1 MRIAV
6 INPNASETVT
16 DHIIEAAQEVAGRF
30 KDRKLPEATAACG
43 RDRSVGSAQG
53 KRGGRAMSSALL
65 HGAMV
70 ADEEVAS
77 QRDIWFVDGRVRE
90 VAPGLKSQADADEL
104 TDLTGY
110 LVLPGAIDPHVHFE
124 EAGGLDREDF
134 ASGTQSA
141 AAGGITT
148 VFDHPL
154 GEPPITTAGLLRRKR
169 DSVAGRAHVDFGLWG
184 GAVPGNTSEFAC
196 MAGDGAFGF
205 KAFMIG
211 SEPSYPSLD
220 DAQLLDA
227 MCEVARI
234 GSIMLVH
241 AENATIID
249 RLGARLRAA
258 GRRDG
263 IAHAES
269 RPPISEIEA
278 VARAATLACHAG
290 CRLEIVHL
298 STAGALDVVAL
309 AAARGHPV
317 RSEVCPHFLALTDA
331 ELARQGPWARC
342 TPPLRSS
349 REVEAL
355 WERVLRG
362 QADFLVSD
370 HAPWLTSEKERG
382 RDDIWQAPNGLV
394 SLQSS
399 NVVTLTEG
407 VKRGLTLPQ
416 FVRLS
421 ATNVARWLGL
431 YPRKGTLRPGSD
443 ADLAVYARGVSDVVR
458 ADGLLCKQKWTP
470 YDGRQVSFR
479 LEACMLRG
487 SWVYKD
493 GAIQGNPRGQFIPS
507 APAARHEGSAAPGLL
522 A

>member
-1 MRIAV
+1 
-6 INPNASETVT
+6 VT
-16 DHIIEAAQEVAGRF
+16 S
-30 KDRKLPEATAACG
+30 T
-43 RDRSVGSAQG
+43 
-53 KRGGRAMSSALL
+53 LL
-65 HGAMV
+65 HGAIV
-70 ADEEVAS
+70 AGENTSAEC
-77 QRDIWFVDGRVRE
+77 DILIVDGKVHD
-90 VAPGLKSQADADEL
+90 VAVGLKDRADADEQ

-154 GEPPITTAGLLRRKR
+154 GEPPITSAERLRRKR
-169 DSVAGRAHVDFGLWG
+169 DSVASRAYVDFGLWG
-184 GAVPGNTSEFAC
+184 GAVPGNASEFAG
-196 MAGDGAFGF
+196 MADDGAFGF

-220 DAQLLDA
+220 DAQLLEA
-227 MCEVARI
+227 MREVARI

-249 RLGARLRAA
+249 RLSARLRAA

-263 IAHAES
+263 LAHAES
-269 RPPISEIEA
+269 RPPITEIEA
-278 VARAATLACHAG
+278 TARAATLACHTG
-290 CRLEIVHL
+290 CRLEVVHL
-298 STAGALDVVAL
+298 STAGALDVVSS
-309 AAARGHPV
+309 AAARGYPV
-317 RSEVCPHFLALTDA
+317 RSEVCPHFLVLTDA

-342 TPPLRSS
+342 TPPLRTA

-382 RDDIWQAPNGLV
+382 CDDIWQAPNGLV

-407 VKRGLTLPQ
+407 TRRGLTLPQ

-421 ATNVARWLGL
+421 STNVARWLGL

-443 ADLAVYARGVSDVVR
+443 ADLAVYACDVSDVIR
-458 ADGLLCKQKWTP
+458 AEALLCKQKWTP
-470 YDGRQVSFR
+470 YDGRQVDFR
-479 LEACMLRG
+479 LEGCMVRG
-487 SWVYKD
+487 RWVYKD
-493 GAIQGNPRGQFIPS
+493 GEIQDGPTGKFIPS
-507 APAARHEGSAAPGLL
+507 VPADGSAGNRARSPHQ
-522 A
+522 

>member
-1 MRIAV
+1 MK
-6 INPNASETVT
+6 S
-16 DHIIEAAQEVAGRF
+16 
-30 KDRKLPEATAACG
+30 
-43 RDRSVGSAQG
+43 
-53 KRGGRAMSSALL
+53 MLL
-65 HGAMV
+65 HGAIV
-70 ADEEVAS
+70 ADENTAA
-77 QRDIWFVDGRVRE
+77 QRDILIVNGKVRD
-90 VAPGLKSQADADEL
+90 VAAGLKDRADVDEQ

-134 ASGTQSA
+134 ASGSRSA

-154 GEPPITTAGLLRRKR
+154 GEPPITTAGLLRCKR
-169 DSVAGRAHVDFGLWG
+169 DSVANRAHVDFGLWG
-184 GAVPGNTSEFAC
+184 GAVPGNVGEFAD
-196 MAGDGAFGF
+196 MADEGAFGF

-220 DAQLLDA
+220 DAQLLEA
-227 MCEVARI
+227 MGEVARI

-241 AENATIID
+241 AENATIVD
-249 RLGARLRAA
+249 RLSARLRAA

-263 IAHAES
+263 LAHAES
-269 RPPISEIEA
+269 RPPITEIEA
-278 VARAATLACHAG
+278 VARAATLACHTG
-290 CRLEIVHL
+290 CRLELVHL
-298 STAGALDVVAL
+298 STAGALDIVAL

-342 TPPLRSS
+342 TPPLRSGG
-349 REVEAL
+349 EVEAL
-355 WERVLRG
+355 WERVLGG

-370 HAPWLTSEKERG
+370 HAPC
-382 RDDIWQAPNGLV
+382 
-394 SLQSS
+394 LQSS

-407 VKRGLTLPQ
+407 TRRGLSLPR
-416 FVRLS
+416 FVCLS
-421 ATNVARWLGL
+421 STNVARWLGL

-443 ADLAVYARGVSDVVR
+443 ADLAIYARGVSDVIR
-458 ADGLLCKQKWTP
+458 AEGLLCKQKWTP

-479 LEACMLRG
+479 VEGCMLRG
-487 SWVYKD
+487 AWVYKD
-493 GAIQGNPRGQFIPS
+493 GAIQGGPRGQFIPGG
-507 APAARHEGSAAPGLL
+507 PAARHGGSAALGVP

>member
-1 MRIAV
+1 
-6 INPNASETVT
+6 
-16 DHIIEAAQEVAGRF
+16 
-30 KDRKLPEATAACG
+30 
-43 RDRSVGSAQG
+43 
-53 KRGGRAMSSALL
+53 MSSTLL
-65 HGAMV
+65 HGATV
-70 ADEEVAS
+70 ADEDTIGR
-77 QRDIWFVDGRVRE
+77 RDILIVDGQVRDI
-90 VAPGLKSQADADEL
+90 APGLKSRADADEQE
-104 TDLTGY
+104 DLAGY
-110 LVLPGAIDPHVHFE
+110 LVVPGAIDPHVHFE

-134 ASGTQSA
+134 ATGTQSA

-154 GEPPITTAGLLRRKR
+154 GEPPITTAERLRRKR
-169 DSVAGRAHVDFGLWG
+169 DSVAGRAYTDFGLWG
-184 GAVPGNTSEFAC
+184 GAVPGNTGEFAG
-196 MAGDGAFGF
+196 MADEGAFGF

-227 MCEVARI
+227 MREAARI

-249 RLGARLRAA
+249 RLCARLRTA

-263 IAHAES
+263 LAHAES
-269 RPPISEIEA
+269 RPPITEIEA
-278 VARAATLACHAG
+278 VARAATLACHTG

-298 STAGALDVVAL
+298 STAGALDIVSL

-342 TPPLRSS
+342 TPPLRSAG
-349 REVEAL
+349 EVEAL

-370 HAPWLTSEKERG
+370 HAPWLASEKETG

-407 VKRGLTLPQ
+407 VRRGLTLPQ

-421 ATNVARWLGL
+421 STNVARWLGL
-431 YPRKGTLRPGSD
+431 YPRKGSLRPGSD
-443 ADLAVYARGVSDVVR
+443 ADLAVYARGVSDVIR
-458 ADGLLCKQKWTP
+458 AGALLCKQKWTP

-487 SWVYKD
+487 AWVYSG
-493 GAIQGNPRGQFIPS
+493 GAILGGPTGQFIPS
-507 APAARHEGSAAPGLL
+507 GSAARDAGSETPGVP

>member
-1 MRIAV
+1 MK
-6 INPNASETVT
+6 ST
-16 DHIIEAAQEVAGRF
+16 
-30 KDRKLPEATAACG
+30 
-43 RDRSVGSAQG
+43 
-53 KRGGRAMSSALL
+53 LL
-65 HGAMV
+65 HGAIV
-70 ADEEVAS
+70 ADENTAA
-77 QRDIWFVDGRVRE
+77 QRDILIVNGKVRD
-90 VAPGLKSQADADEL
+90 VAAGLKDRADVDEQ

-134 ASGTQSA
+134 ASGTRSA

-169 DSVAGRAHVDFGLWG
+169 DSLTSRAYVDFGLWG
-184 GAVPGNTSEFAC
+184 GAVPGNAVEFAG
-196 MAGDGAFGF
+196 MADDGAFGF

-220 DAQLLDA
+220 DAQLLEA
-227 MCEVARI
+227 MGEVARI

-241 AENATIID
+241 AENATIIEK
-249 RLGARLRAA
+249 LSARLRAA

-263 IAHAES
+263 LAHAES
-269 RPPISEIEA
+269 RPPITEIEA
-278 VARAATLACHAG
+278 VARAATLACHTG
-290 CRLEIVHL
+290 CRLELVHL
-298 STAGALDVVAL
+298 STAGALDVVSL

-317 RSEVCPHFLALTDA
+317 RSEVCPHFLTLTDA

-342 TPPLRSS
+342 TPPLRSGG
-349 REVEAL
+349 EVEAL
-355 WERVLRG
+355 WERVLGG

-370 HAPWLTSEKERG
+370 HAPWLASEKERG

-407 VKRGLTLPQ
+407 TRRGLSLPQ

-421 ATNVARWLGL
+421 STNVARWLGL

-443 ADLAVYARGVSDVVR
+443 ADLAVYARGVSDVIR
-458 ADGLLCKQKWTP
+458 AGGLLCKQKWTP

-479 LEACMLRG
+479 VEACMLRG
-487 SWVYKD
+487 AWVYKD
-493 GAIQGNPRGQFIPS
+493 GAIQGEPRGQFIPS
-507 APAARHEGSAAPGLL
+507 GPAARCGGSAALGVP

>member
-1 MRIAV
+1 
-6 INPNASETVT
+6 
-16 DHIIEAAQEVAGRF
+16 
-30 KDRKLPEATAACG
+30 
-43 RDRSVGSAQG
+43 
-53 KRGGRAMSSALL
+53 MSSTLL
-65 HGAMV
+65 HGAIV
-70 ADEEVAS
+70 ADENTIAE
-77 QRDIWFVDGRVRE
+77 RDILIVDGRVRDM
-90 VAPGLKSQADADEL
+90 APGLKSRADADEQ

-154 GEPPITTAGLLRRKR
+154 GEPPITTAGLLRGKSH
-169 DSVAGRAHVDFGLWG
+169 SVAGRAYVDFGLWG
-184 GAVPGNTSEFAC
+184 GAVPGNASEFAG
-196 MAGDGAFGF
+196 MAAEGAFGF

-227 MCEVARI
+227 MREVARI

-249 RLGARLRAA
+249 RLSARLRAA

-263 IAHAES
+263 LAHAES
-269 RPPISEIEA
+269 RPPITEIEA
-278 VARAATLACHAG
+278 AARAATLACHTG

-298 STAGALDVVAL
+298 STAGALDIVSL
-309 AAARGHPV
+309 AAARGRPV

-342 TPPLRSS
+342 TPPLRSAD
-349 REVEAL
+349 EVEAL
-355 WERVLRG
+355 WDRVLRG

-370 HAPWLTSEKERG
+370 HAPWLTSEKETG

-407 VKRGLTLPQ
+407 VRRGLTLPQ

-421 ATNVARWLGL
+421 STNVARWLGL

-443 ADLAVYARGVSDVVR
+443 ADLAVYARGVSDVIR
-458 ADGLLCKQKWTP
+458 ADALLCKQKWTP

-487 SWVYKD
+487 AWVYSG
-493 GAIQGNPRGQFIPS
+493 GAIRGGPAGQFIPS
-507 APAARHEGSAAPGLL
+507 RLAARDAGSETPGVP

>member
-1 MRIAV
+1 
-6 INPNASETVT
+6 
-16 DHIIEAAQEVAGRF
+16 
-30 KDRKLPEATAACG
+30 
-43 RDRSVGSAQG
+43 
-53 KRGGRAMSSALL
+53 MSSMLL
-65 HGAMV
+65 CGGTV
-70 ADEEVAS
+70 ADENTAV
-77 QRDIWFVDGRVRE
+77 QRDILIVNGKVTE
-90 VAPGLKSQADADEL
+90 VGPGLKDRADADEQ

-134 ASGTQSA
+134 ATGTQSA

-154 GEPPITTAGLLRRKR
+154 GEPPITTAELLRHKK
-169 DSVAGRAHVDFGLWG
+169 DSVAGRAYVDFGLWG
-184 GAVPGNTSEFAC
+184 GAVPGNVSEFAG
-196 MAGDGAFGF
+196 MAAEGAFGF

-211 SEPSYPSLD
+211 SEPSYPSLN
-220 DAQLLDA
+220 DAQLLEA
-227 MCEVARI
+227 MHEVARI

-241 AENATIID
+241 AENAAIID
-249 RLGARLRAA
+249 RLSACLRAA

-263 IAHAES
+263 LAHAES
-269 RPPISEIEA
+269 RPPVTEIEA
-278 VARAATLACHAG
+278 VARATVLACHTG

-298 STAGALDVVAL
+298 STAGAIDVVSM

-317 RSEVCPHFLALTDA
+317 RSEVCPHFLTLTDA

-342 TPPLRSS
+342 TPPLRSGP
-349 REVEAL
+349 EVEAL
-355 WERVLRG
+355 WERVLAG

-407 VKRGLTLPQ
+407 MPRGLTLPQ

-421 ATNVARWLGL
+421 STNVARWLGL
-431 YPRKGTLRPGSD
+431 YPGKGTLRPGSD
-443 ADLAVYARGVSDVVR
+443 ADLAVYATGVSDVIR
-458 ADGLLCKQKWTP
+458 AEGLLCKQKWTP

-479 LEACMLRG
+479 IEACMVRG
-487 SWVYKD
+487 AWVYSG
-493 GAIQGNPRGQFIPS
+493 GAIQGEPTGEFIPGVPAGSS
-507 APAARHEGSAAPGLL
+507 AGSSARSVHG
-522 A
+522 

>member
-1 MRIAV
+1 
-6 INPNASETVT
+6 
-16 DHIIEAAQEVAGRF
+16 
-30 KDRKLPEATAACG
+30 
-43 RDRSVGSAQG
+43 
-53 KRGGRAMSSALL
+53 MSSTLL

-70 ADEEVAS
+70 AEESTVA
-77 QRDIWFVDGRVRE
+77 QRDIWIVDGRVRE
-90 VAPGLKSQADADEL
+90 VAPGLTARADADEQA
-104 TDLTGY
+104 DLTGY

-134 ASGTQSA
+134 ATGTQSA

-169 DSVAGRAHVDFGLWG
+169 DSVAGRAYVDFGLWA
-184 GAVPGNTSEFAC
+184 GAIPGNVGEFAG
-196 MAGDGAFGF
+196 MAAEGAFGF

-220 DAQLLDA
+220 DAQLLEA
-227 MCEVARI
+227 MREVARI
-234 GSIMLVH
+234 GSTMLVH

-249 RLGARLRAA
+249 RLSARLRDA

-263 IAHAES
+263 LAHAES
-269 RPPISEIEA
+269 RPPITEIEA
-278 VARAATLACHAG
+278 VARAATLACHTG

-298 STAGALDVVAL
+298 STAGALDVVSS
-309 AAARGHPV
+309 AAARGYPV
-317 RSEVCPHFLALTDA
+317 RSEICPHFLALTDA

-342 TPPLRSS
+342 TPPLRSAQ
-349 REVEAL
+349 EVEAL

-370 HAPWLTSEKERG
+370 HAPWLTAEKERG

-407 VKRGLTLPQ
+407 TRRGLTLPQ
-416 FVRLS
+416 FVQLS
-421 ATNVARWLGL
+421 STNVARWLGL

-443 ADLAVYARGVSDVVR
+443 ADLAVYARGVSDVIR
-458 ADGLLCKQKWTP
+458 AGALLCKQKWTP
-470 YDGRQVSFR
+470 YDGRRVDFR
-479 LEACMLRG
+479 LEACMVRG
-487 SWVYKD
+487 RWVYRD
-493 GAIQGNPRGQFIPS
+493 GAIQDGPAGEFIPS
-507 APAARHEGSAAPGLL
+507 VLAGGSAGNVARSVYG
-522 A
+522 